1 MQFIALTFLGFAG
14 LEAFSY
20 VVHRWFFHGVLW
32 KIHRTHHY
40 PRKGAFELNDLFSV
54 GFGLASILL
63 IVFAEYP
70 LLESVSFPIG
80 LGIAIYGVLYFLAH
94 DLFTHRRFLP
104 FASGN
109 KVLLSIR
116 TAHQHHHQTVEKTG
130 QEPFGLFVYNYRQ
143 FAGKRKKRAV
153 N

>member
-1 MQFIALTFLGFAG
+1 MQFIALTILGFAG

-20 VVHRWFFHGVLW
+20 VIHRWLFHGMFW
-32 KIHRTHHY
+32 KVHKTHHY

-54 GFGLASILL
+54 LFGLSSILL

-70 LLESVSFPIG
+70 LTKSVSFPIG
-80 LGIAIYGVLYFLAH
+80 LGIAIYGVLYFLTH

-104 FASGN
+104 FASKN
-109 KVLLSIR
+109 RVLLSIR
-116 TAHQHHHQTVEKTG
+116 RAHQHHHQTVEKQG
-130 QEPFGLFVYNYRQ
+130 QEPFGLFVYNFGRFSEKQ
-143 FAGKRKKRAV
+143 RKGAV

>member
-20 VVHRWFFHGVLW
+20 FVHRWLFHGVLW
-32 KIHRTHHY
+32 QVHKTHHY

-54 GFGLASILL
+54 VFGMTSVLL

-70 LLESVSFPIG
+70 LVESVSFPIG
-80 LGIAIYGVLYFLAH
+80 LGIAIYGVLYFLVH

-104 FASGN
+104 FASKN

-116 TAHQHHHQTVEKTG
+116 GAHQHHHQTVAKKG
-130 QEPFGLFVYNYRQ
+130 MEPFGLFVYDYAR
-143 FAGKRKKRAV
+143 FRGSKKGRAV